1 MTKHALLRR
10 NAFVA
15 HSNRTIAQ
23 HLALFIAVVA
33 TGCSQHDPRFHDD
46 PSADPLTRLKN
57 GNARFVRNESD
68 HPHADRGRRLSTLAH
83 GQHPYAVI
91 VGCSDSRVPVEILF
105 DVGIGDLFVVRV
117 AGNVCDS
124 DETGSIEYAV
134 AHLHAPLIVVL
145 GHDDC
150 GAVTAACHHAEE
162 HGSIPALLSHI
173 EPAVARVES
182 RWPQAEGGERIA
194 LAVRENVRLT
204 MAGLLKDSETVRR
217 AVEERRLR
225 IVGGVYNMHS
235 AEIEWLDM
243 GAAD

>member
-1 MTKHALLRR
+1 MTTYRLHRPDARTFPTQR
-10 NAFVA
+10 IIVQRVA
-15 HSNRTIAQ
+15 MLIMV
-23 HLALFIAVVA
+23 LA

-83 GQHPYAVI
+83 GQHPYAII

-117 AGNVCDS
+117 AGNVCDA

-134 AHLHAPLIVVL
+134 AHLQAPLIVVL
-145 GHDDC
+145 GHDGC
-150 GAVTAACHHAEE
+150 GAVTAACHHERE

-173 EPAVARVES
+173 KPAVARVES
-182 RWPQAEGGERIA
+182 MWPHAEGDERIA
-194 LAVRENVRLT
+194 LAVRENVRHT
-204 MAGLLKDSETVRR
+204 MVGLLKESETVRR

-225 IVGGVYNMHS
+225 IVGGVYNMQS

-243 GAAD
+243 GEVD